1 MSHLN
6 KKALGTGVAMVALST
21 FVPNPFLTGDAWAQA
36 SASDTMNITAK
47 IVNPLGV
54 SQLTKLNFG
63 TFAVKSAG
71 VLTLQS
77 AAGGSII
84 TKGVIISAGT
94 NGKVAL
100 TAPKSATFTLS
111 IPEFAAGV
119 LTLSTAGAGG
129 ATSKTIK
136 VVKLLYKATAK
147 MAAYTKTFKSGGN
160 VRTGAVVNSGT
171 IGNVSIG
178 GILNFK
184 ANNVPG
190 TYTGTYTL
198 LSTF

>member
-6 KKALGTGVAMVALST
+6 KKALGTGVAMVALSS

-36 SASDTMNITAK
+36 SASDTLNITAK

-71 VLTLQS
+71 DLSINS
-77 AAGGSII
+77 AGVHVIS
-84 TKGVIISAGT
+84 KGVIISSGT

-100 TAPKSATFTLS
+100 TAPKSATFTVS
-111 IPEFAAGV
+111 IPDFAAGV
-119 LTLSTAGAGG
+119 ITLSTAGAGG

-136 VVKLLYKATAK
+136 VTKLFVKATAN
-147 MAAYTKTFKSGGN
+147 MAGYTKTFKSGGN
-160 VRTGAVVNSGT
+160 VRTGAKVTTGT
-171 IGNVSIG
+171 IGNVAIG
-178 GILNFK
+178 GIVQFK
-184 ANNVPG
+184 ANNLPG
-190 TYTGTYTL
+190 TYTGSYTML
-198 LSTF
+198 TTF